1 VVRVVAAILDDEK
14 VHITIYDCFLRIL
27 NPLMDLL
34 VVDLLFLEDKK
45 IYFQI
50 KSHLRYNLTNDND
63 WEISNGYIYNDTCAS

>member
-1 VVRVVAAILDDEK
+1 
-14 VHITIYDCFLRIL
+14 
-27 NPLMDLL
+27 MDLL